1 MRKEIKVETIRGQR
15 GAAMYLCKAAGAIWG
30 KVKFW
35 PGENHLDIFDRYGAW
50 VGWGDKTGT
59 VRYAR
64 AGKGPLCVV
73 ALATALG
80 LS

>member
-1 MRKEIKVETIRGQR
+1 MNNLISILLWPQGPY
-15 GAAMYLCKAAGAIWG
+15 MYICKTSAGLLWG
-30 KVKFW
+30 KAMFW
-35 PGENHLDIFDRYGAW
+35 PNENHVDIFDRYGAW